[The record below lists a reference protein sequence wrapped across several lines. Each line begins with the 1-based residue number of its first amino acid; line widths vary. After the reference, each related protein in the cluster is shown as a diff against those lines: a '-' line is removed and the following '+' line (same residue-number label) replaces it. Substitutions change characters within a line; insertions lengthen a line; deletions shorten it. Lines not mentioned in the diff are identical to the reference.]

1 MATLQSKLILSLVDR
16 ITAPARGIK
25 RAVSGLQDAH
35 KRNNAAIARSQTQM
49 AGAVGVAYAL
59 GKAISSPV
67 QSAMEFE
74 SSMADV
80 KKVVDDFDTST
91 SNGRKLFSE
100 FKGGLR
106 DLSTQIPLATR
117 ELGEIA
123 AAAGEAGFAGDDLL
137 KITEA
142 AAKISVA
149 FGSTAS
155 DTGKMLASMQQSYG
169 MSHEEAMRLAD
180 TMNHLSNNMASNA
193 PQLMDFWTRTAAD
206 AKQGG
211 FSQAQAV
218 ALGSAMV
225 ASGAQAD
232 TAATSFRNMVK
243 SLTRGES
250 ATKRQ
255 VTAYDRLGLS
265 AKDVAKGMQ
274 KDAVGTTRKV
284 LEALGKVP
292 DYMKKSITSDLF
304 GDEAKALGSLI
315 TNMDNF
321 DKAIGQLGSSEIGG
335 SAFREFDVRAE
346 TFEAKLITFKNTF
359 NSLSVAIGTQLLPV
373 LTDLMNL
380 IVPYIQAIAKAAREN
395 PRLTATVVALS
406 AGLVA
411 LRVAAVAA
419 QFSFLWMKGGFLS
432 AAIVGLKGIGLAAT
446 IAGGGLKAL
455 VAVGLFPFKAII
467 GGAKAARLA
476 LIRFRI
482 SAMLVGVGPAILAAT
497 ASGAKGFLSLL
508 RPMALV
514 RGALRLLKLA
524 VIGTGIG
531 AILVAIATAG
541 ALIYENW
548 SGIKAMFVAFGNAFM
563 EALGPAKP
571 IIDPIIDGFKL
582 LKKAW
587 DSFAGAF
594 TASDKSWAEFG
605 ASAGR
610 AVGKVVKWFTELPG
624 RIATAIGKID
634 LSDFISWPE
643 PPGWWKK
650 LFGGDEEKKP
660 VSTPKPEAVDSS
672 KLTNSPVIPDEAA
685 AQKAKANIDNMV
697 GAVKQGADAAT
708 AEARIAGAHIQE
720 GLGVTAT
727 PKVDT
732 TEIERALSLTN
743 QLKSSIRSVG
753 STTANSGIAGARAAG
768 GNVAGGKTYLV
779 GERGPEL
786 VTPTRSG
793 YVHSAGDTADLMSQG
808 GGSSPQSP
816 NARVGAAVQAQS
828 GGLRDVHVHI
838 NSVSDRDDLYNYVK
852 TQLAQDVQGELS
864 GAQGDTDWSVG

>member
-1 MATLQSKLILSLVDR
+1 MATLQSKLILSLVDK

-25 RAVSGLQDAH
+25 RAVSGLQEAQ

-59 GKAISSPV
+59 GRSLMAPINSASAFEKQMGNVATLLDTNKESMTGMGNEVRAIARRTPVALADLTDSLYDVRSAGIAAKDAMGVLEGSARLAVAGKGTTKQATDLVTSSINAFNLGAKEQAELYDQIFTAVKNGKTDIAQLSQGFGAVAGTVASANIKIDDYLASVAALTTTGLPAAQAHTQIRAAIS
-67 QSAMEFE
+67 
-74 SSMADV
+74 
-80 KKVVDDFDTST
+80 
-91 SNGRKLFSE
+91 
-100 FKGGLR
+100 GL
-106 DLSTQIPLATR
+106 TR
-117 ELGEIA
+117 ETKLSSKIFKKLGAKDFKDLVKRSGSVVEAFKKIK
-123 AAAGEAGFAGDDLL
+123 GETKDDAELL
-137 KITEA
+137 KLVGSVEA
-142 AAKISVA
+142 
-149 FGSTAS
+149 
-155 DTGKMLASMQQSYG
+155 Y
-169 MSHEEAMRLAD
+169 
-180 TMNHLSNNMASNA
+180 NA
-193 PQLMDFWTRTAAD
+193 I
-206 AKQGG
+206 
-211 FSQAQAV
+211 
-218 ALGSAMV
+218 
-225 ASGAQAD
+225 
-232 TAATSFRNMVK
+232 
-243 SLTRGES
+243 
-250 ATKRQ
+250 
-255 VTAYDRLGLS
+255 LGLTGQQNE
-265 AKDVAKGMQ
+265 AYVNTLKDMRDGVSS
-274 KDAVGTTRKV
+274 V
-284 LEALGKVP
+284 
-292 DYMKKSITSDLF
+292 
-304 GDEAKALGSLI
+304 DEAFEKQSKTNAALR
-315 TNMDNF
+315 
-321 DKAIGQLGSSEIGG
+321 Q
-335 SAFREFDVRAE
+335 
-346 TFEAKLITFKNTF
+346 TFKTLLEDVSISIGNALLPAI
-359 NSLSVAIGTQLLPV
+359 NSLMQMVTPMINRIRDFAE
-373 LTDLMNL
+373 
-380 IVPYIQAIAKAAREN
+380 AN
-395 PRLTATVVALS
+395 PQLTATIVGLT

-411 LRVAAVAA
+411 LRIAAIAA

-432 AAIVGLKGIGLAAT
+432 AAIVSLKGIGLAAT

-497 ASGAKGFLSLL
+497 ASGAKGLLSLL

-524 VIGTGIG
+524 VIGTGVG

-587 DSFAGAF
+587 DSFAGPF
-594 TASDKSWAEFG
+594 TASDKTWAEFG

-610 AVGKVVKWFTELPG
+610 AVGKVVKWFAELPG
-624 RIATAIGKID
+624 RIATAIGEID
-634 LSDFISWPE
+634 LSDFVSWPE

-732 TEIERALSLTN
+732 AEIERALLLTN

-753 STTANSGIAGARAAG
+753 NTSVNSGIAGARAAG
-768 GNVAGGKTYLV
+768 GNVVGGKTYLV
-779 GERGPEL
+779 GEEGPEL
-786 VTPTRSG
+786 VTMNRSG
-793 YVHSAGDTADLMSQG
+793 YVHNAADTEQMLAG
-808 GGSSPQSP
+808 GGSQPAGSP
-816 NARVGAAVQAQS
+816 NASAGGAVQAQS
-828 GGLRDVHVHI
+828 GGLRDVHVHVH
-838 NSVSDRDDLYNYVK
+838 SVSDKNELYDYVK